1 METIARGEG
10 KRGSFILSPVWLKY
24 YPNGVPAQI
33 DPLEYASL
41 VDLIEQSLTRYA
53 DLPAFAN
60 FGTTLT
66 YKELEQLSGDF
77 AAFLQQTL
85 KLAKGERVAVMMP
98 NLLQYPVAVLGILR
112 AGLIA
117 VNVNPLYTA
126 RELQPQLTDA
136 GAAAIVIVENSAH
149 ALSEILA
156 ETPIKA
162 VITTRIGDL
171 LDWPRSLL
179 VNLAVKYLKRGVPSF
194 KLPGAIPFRRALA
207 MGAREKLGRPAL
219 NHEDIAFLQY
229 TGGTTGISKGA
240 ILTHGNMVAN
250 TLQTVAWTGPF
261 LEKGKEIIVTALPL
275 YHIFALTVNCLVF
288 MRLGGLN
295 VLITNPRDVKGFV
308 NALCK
313 VRFTCITGVNT
324 LFNALLHAPGFES
337 LDFSSLKLT
346 VSGGMA
352 VQPTVAE
359 QWKRVTGNTLIEGYG
374 LTEASPL
381 VCANPFDARE
391 FTGAIGLPVPSTE
404 CSIQDEEGNTLPF
417 GKVGEICVRGPQV
430 MKGYWNRPDETAKV
444 LTRDGWLHTGD
455 LAEMDEHG
463 FIRIVDRKKD
473 MIVVSGFKVFPN
485 EVESVLA
492 LHPGVLEAA
501 AVGVPNAKSGEAVKL
516 VVVKKDPHL
525 TAEELIQY
533 CRDNLAAYKVPK
545 RIEFRDALPK
555 SNVGKILR
563 RELREP
569 SEQD

>member
-1 METIARGEG
+1 MDSVKSKAR
-10 KRGSFILSPVWLKY
+10 RGSFALHPVWLKY
-24 YPNGVPAQI
+24 YPRGVPAQI
-33 DPLEYASL
+33 DPREHASL
-41 VDLIEQSLTRYA
+41 VELIEQSFARYA

-60 FGTTLT
+60 LGTTLR
-66 YKELEQLSGDF
+66 YQDLDRLSRDF

-136 GAAAIVIVENSAH
+136 GAAAIVIVETSAH
-149 ALSEILA
+149 VLSEILT
-156 ETPIKA
+156 EMPIKT

-171 LDWPRSLL
+171 LDWPRSLF
-179 VNLAVKYLKRGVPSF
+179 VNLAVKYLKRGVPPF
-194 KLPGAIPFRRALA
+194 KLPGAIPFKRTLA
-207 MGAREKLGRPAL
+207 MGACEKLERPAL

-240 ILTHGNMVAN
+240 ILTHGNLVAN

-261 LEKGKEIIVTALPL
+261 LEDGKENIITALPL
-275 YHIFALTVNCLVF
+275 YHIFALTINCLAF
-288 MRLGGLN
+288 MKLGGLN
-295 VLITNPRDVKGFV
+295 ILITDPRDLKGLV
-308 NALCK
+308 NALRK
-313 VRFTCITGVNT
+313 ARFTSITGVNT
-324 LFNALLHAPGFES
+324 LFNALLHAPGFAD

-346 VSGGMA
+346 IGGGMA
-352 VQPTVAE
+352 VHPAVAE

-374 LTEASPL
+374 LTETSPL
-381 VCANPFDARE
+381 VCANPFDSQE
-391 FTGAIGLPVPSTE
+391 YTGFIGLPVPSTE
-404 CSIQDEEGNTLPF
+404 CSIQDEEGNILPF
-417 GKVGEICVRGPQV
+417 GAVGELCVRGPQV
-430 MKGYWNRPDETAKV
+430 MKGYWNRPDETTQV
-444 LTRDGWLHTGD
+444 LTLEGWLHTGD
-455 LAEMDEHG
+455 LAQMDKRG
-463 FIRIVDRKKD
+463 YIKLVDRKKD

-485 EVESVLA
+485 EVESLLA

-501 AVGVPNAKSGEAVKL
+501 AVGVPDAKSGEAVKL

-563 RELREP
+563 RELRE
-569 SEQD
+569 SSAQN